1 MPLVKRII
9 EPRYLC
15 RGALPDGVASELE
28 CVTNSTLAAV
38 IKQLG
43 GLSRHAEDI
52 FGELFMEANSFYLRM
67 NSLQERVDQ
76 LAMKVTQLDSTV
88 EEGESTSTQSPRLPL
103 LFHLNIYCWLTLLLI
118 ELVSCYALPKAGP
131 MQFNNL

>member
-43 GLSRHAEDI
+43 GLSEFTARFYSSGLLQVLLRSI
-52 FGELFMEANSFYLRM
+52 F
-67 NSLQERVDQ
+67 
-76 LAMKVTQLDSTV
+76 DSMTV
-88 EEGESTSTQSPRLPL
+88 ISP
-103 LFHLNIYCWLTLLLI
+103 H
-118 ELVSCYALPKAGP
+118 
-131 MQFNNL
+131 Q

>member
-9 EPRYLC
+9 EPRFLC

-43 GLSRHAEDI
+43 GLSEFSVVARLYTASRRHGDDTVRVSAGRHAEDI
-52 FGELFMEANSFYLRM
+52 FGELFSEANSFSLRM
-67 NSLQERVDQ
+67 SSLQERVDL
-76 LAMKVTQLDSTV
+76 LAVKVTQLDSTV
-88 EEGESTSTQSPRLPL
+88 EEGTVALHPCSPSPPP
-103 LFHLNIYCWLTLLLI
+103 
-118 ELVSCYALPKAGP
+118 EA
-131 MQFNNL
+131 

>member
-43 GLSRHAEDI
+43 GLSE
-52 FGELFMEANSFYLRM
+52 
-67 NSLQERVDQ
+67 
-76 LAMKVTQLDSTV
+76 
-88 EEGESTSTQSPRLPL
+88 
-103 LFHLNIYCWLTLLLI
+103 C
-118 ELVSCYALPKAGP
+118 C
-131 MQFNNL
+131 

>member
-43 GLSRHAEDI
+43 GLSECC
-52 FGELFMEANSFYLRM
+52 NSG
-67 NSLQERVDQ
+67 SLNV
-76 LAMKVTQLDSTV
+76 
-88 EEGESTSTQSPRLPL
+88 
-103 LFHLNIYCWLTLLLI
+103 LNVTLLI
-118 ELVSCYALPKAGP
+118 SCGCSVLLHVGIHRSSC
-131 MQFNNL
+131 

>member
-1 MPLVKRII
+1 MNLPFLFLIWGVRSLGFCIILVHQNFITLSLLSHRDVGLCERTLAVRQTVDQEPFRETVSKQVNTYETLSVSRSAMPLVKRII

-43 GLSRHAEDI
+43 GLSE
-52 FGELFMEANSFYLRM
+52 
-67 NSLQERVDQ
+67 
-76 LAMKVTQLDSTV
+76 
-88 EEGESTSTQSPRLPL
+88 
-103 LFHLNIYCWLTLLLI
+103 C
-118 ELVSCYALPKAGP
+118 
-131 MQFNNL
+131 

>member
-1 MPLVKRII
+1 MLCTEMTLLSTEMTLFMAMSSYRCTMPLVKRII

-43 GLSRHAEDI
+43 GLSE
-52 FGELFMEANSFYLRM
+52 
-67 NSLQERVDQ
+67 
-76 LAMKVTQLDSTV
+76 
-88 EEGESTSTQSPRLPL
+88 
-103 LFHLNIYCWLTLLLI
+103 
-118 ELVSCYALPKAGP
+118 
-131 MQFNNL
+131 

>member
-15 RGALPDGVASELE
+15 RGTLPDGVASELE

-52 FGELFMEANSFYLRM
+52 FGELFTEANSFYVRM
-67 NSLQERVDQ
+67 NSLQERVDL
-76 LAMKVTQLDSTV
+76 LAVKVTQLDSTV
-88 EEGESTSTQSPRLPL
+88 EEG
-103 LFHLNIYCWLTLLLI
+103 
-118 ELVSCYALPKAGP
+118 G
-131 MQFNNL
+131 

>member
-15 RGALPDGVASELE
+15 RGTLPDGVASELE

-43 GLSRHAEDI
+43 GLSE
-52 FGELFMEANSFYLRM
+52 
-67 NSLQERVDQ
+67 
-76 LAMKVTQLDSTV
+76 
-88 EEGESTSTQSPRLPL
+88 
-103 LFHLNIYCWLTLLLI
+103 
-118 ELVSCYALPKAGP
+118 
-131 MQFNNL
+131 

>member
-15 RGALPDGVASELE
+15 RGSLPDGVASELE

-43 GLSRHAEDI
+43 GLSK
-52 FGELFMEANSFYLRM
+52 F
-67 NSLQERVDQ
+67 
-76 LAMKVTQLDSTV
+76 
-88 EEGESTSTQSPRLPL
+88 RLPL
-103 LFHLNIYCWLTLLLI
+103 L
-118 ELVSCYALPKAGP
+118 ALDEGTS
-131 MQFNNL
+131 